1 MKTGFYPGCSL
12 KGSSRE
18 YAESTLALAR
28 ALEMPLQEIDDWNC
42 CGASSAH
49 AVDKELAL
57 ALPAR
62 VLALAAEQGFDEV
75 VVPCAA
81 CYNRLSM
88 TRHELEQAEARA
100 HILEGLI
107 VAVDNLDEVIRLI
120 RGSKTPR
127 EARDKLMQRFSLT
140 EIQAQAILDMRLQ
153 RLTNLEILTL
163 RKEYAEIEKRI
174 AYLKGI
180 LASEKK
186 LMNVIKKELEEIG
199 EKYADA
205 RRTQLVVV
213 DVLEVPIPRWNARRA
228 VAHAVHA
235 RLLARCQRPWY
246 HVLAFSRRR
255 WRECPRPATRTEVP
269 PMSSEKHASQ
279 QKSARSRCPGRS
291 CGRPRETLPYFSG

>member
-88 TRHELEQAEARA
+88 TRHELEQHPHGQHDPLVGPTERIDPEVVAPGNVRDLQIPFEVAQDLFRRPGRLVEQL
-100 HILEGLI
+100 HDLRFWQRPVLGQPLDHMKLI
-107 VAVDNLDEVIRLI
+107 
-120 RGSKTPR
+120 
-127 EARDKLMQRFSLT
+127 
-140 EIQAQAILDMRLQ
+140 LQ
-153 RLTNLEILTL
+153 RHQQDLLPLPVL
-163 RKEYAEIEKRI
+163 SA
-174 AYLKGI
+174 AAG
-180 LASEKK
+180 
-186 LMNVIKKELEEIG
+186 G
-199 EKYADA
+199 WPPA
-205 RRTQLVVV
+205 RHG
-213 DVLEVPIPRWNARRA
+213 RW
-228 VAHAVHA
+228 
-235 RLLARCQRPWY
+235 
-246 HVLAFSRRR
+246 
-255 WRECPRPATRTEVP
+255 
-269 PMSSEKHASQ
+269 
-279 QKSARSRCPGRS
+279 
-291 CGRPRETLPYFSG
+291 

>member
-88 TRHELEQAEARA
+88 TRHELEQHPPLKERVEDVLGKQVGPVKILNVLQWIEKYAPGKVSEKLVRPLGRKVACYYGCLLVRPASVLGFDRTEAPQTMDRMMQEAGATPIDWAFKTECCGGGMTIPDTEAVARLSGDVLSDAAARGAEAV
-100 HILEGLI
+100 I
-107 VAVDNLDEVIRLI
+107 VACPMCHAN
-120 RGSKTPR
+120 
-127 EARDKLMQRFSLT
+127 
-140 EIQAQAILDMRLQ
+140 LDMRRREINK
-153 RLTNLEILTL
+153 RLEHPVEIPVLYITQAL
-163 RKEYAEIEKRI
+163 
-174 AYLKGI
+174 G
-180 LASEKK
+180 LAVGLSPQ
-186 LMNVIKKELEEIG
+186 
-199 EKYADA
+199 
-205 RRTQLVVV
+205 QLG
-213 DVLEVPIPRWNARRA
+213 LSRHFVPVNI
-228 VAHAVHA
+228 
-235 RLLARCQRPWY
+235 
-246 HVLAFSRRR
+246 F
-255 WRECPRPATRTEVP
+255 
-269 PMSSEKHASQ
+269 
-279 QKSARSRCPGRS
+279 
-291 CGRPRETLPYFSG
+291 